1 MANMM
6 TPKRITTG
14 KQNGLLSLLFAAA
27 LLTGC
32 SSAPEKGDGGMPDWV
47 NTLPERSGYVYGVG
61 SADNTGSESAA
72 AENAKERARADL
84 IRQMQVQIS
93 SEFTSE
99 TQLQMKGGATT
110 GFVEQVNDKVRS
122 RIPEVELPGLSWS
135 DSWVNPE
142 TKTHYTLAELNRR
155 AAEATLSEQLS
166 VLDLELEEK
175 ELPETETAD
184 GQPISQIDQVRE
196 AMPVLALF
204 AKRDKLVDQL
214 TFVAE
219 SDFGRFALDEDLVDL
234 RRDLNRLIS
243 SLKITLS
250 PGNSDARA
258 LDTSLAEEMSKL
270 GLRLT
275 TSGDADADLRL
286 TYSLTMS
293 SKEVNR
299 THYVF
304 ARSQVQ
310 IRDSKNRIM
319 GAFDREAKGVSGM
332 EDRAEHLAA
341 KQLGSILAR
350 EVIDALF
357 IAD

>member
-1 MANMM
+1 MVSF
-6 TPKRITTG
+6 KQITG
-14 KQNGLLSLLFAAA
+14 KQTGLLSLLFAAA
-27 LLTGC
+27 VLTGC
-32 SSAPEKGDGGMPDWV
+32 SSAPEKKESGMPDWV

-61 SADNTGSESAA
+61 SADNTGSESNAI
-72 AENAKERARADL
+72 ENSKERARADL

-99 TQLQMKGGATT
+99 TQLQMTGGNTT

-122 RIPEVELPGLSWS
+122 RIPEIELPGLSWS

-155 AAEATLSEQLS
+155 AAEAKLAEQLS
-166 VLDLELEEK
+166 AIDLELEEK
-175 ELPETETAD
+175 TLPTSETND

-214 TFVAE
+214 KFVAE
-219 SDFGRFALDEDLVDL
+219 TGFSRFALDEDLVEL
-234 RRDLNRLIS
+234 RRDLNSLIS

-250 PGNSDARA
+250 PGNSEARA
-258 LDTSLAEEMSKL
+258 LDASLAEEMTKL

-286 TYSLTMS
+286 TYSLTLS

-332 EDRAEHLAA
+332 EDRAQHLAA
-341 KQLGSILAR
+341 KQLGGILAR

-357 IAD
+357 IADY